1 MPFKFKGK
9 KISEKQY
16 IRLLEKGSTVNLKGF
31 KINSETVEGLIRF
44 DEDLKL
50 VFEPK
55 MKVVKPLLSTLKCP
69 KCKEGTVIKGKTA
82 YGCSNYKSGC
92 DFRISFDEV
101 RAKSSGQKMTK
112 ELVYDIFHGRI

>member
-1 MPFKFKGK
+1 
-9 KISEKQY
+9 
-16 IRLLEKGSTVNLKGF
+16 
-31 KINSETVEGLIRF
+31 
-44 DEDLKL
+44 
-50 VFEPK
+50 

-82 YGCSNYKSGC
+82 YGCSNYRSGC